1 MRGHAMDG
9 LRAVL
14 CALLLAGCSQNY
26 SEKRG
31 EEALRER
38 GLQVPEAGMDE
49 MAPAPSPRAEAG
61 ERHSLGGITAV
72 VPEGWKRMAPA
83 SSMRVAEYH
92 LEYGGKGGNAVVA
105 VFYFGQNQGGSVE
118 ANIERWYGQ
127 FLQPDGSA
135 TTDRARRWE
144 RQVGGMKV
152 TLVDIGGTFSGGM
165 GPMGASVEA
174 KPGHRMLGA
183 ILESAIGPFF
193 FKLTGPEETVERW
206 EGSFEQFIGSIEAE

>member
-1 MRGHAMDG
+1 MNG
-9 LRAVL
+9 LRAVF
-14 CALLLAGCSQNY
+14 CAFLLAGCSQNY

-31 EEALRER
+31 EEALLER
-38 GLQVPEAGMDE
+38 GLQVPEAAKGE
-49 MAPAPSPRAEAG
+49 TAPAPSPGGESA

-72 VPEGWKRMAPA
+72 APEGWKRMAPA
-83 SSMRVAEYH
+83 SSMRAAEYH
-92 LEYGGKGGNAVVA
+92 LEDGGNGGNAVVA
-105 VFYFGQNQGGSVE
+105 VFYFGRNQGGSVE

-152 TLVDIGGTFSGGM
+152 TLVDISGTFSGGM
-165 GPMGASVEA
+165 GPMGASAEA

-193 FKLTGPEETVERW
+193 FKLTGPEEIVERW